1 MRRYVSPLSKLSID
15 TKAGADGAAAAEAD
29 GMFRE
34 VWEPLLLYP
43 GTRVSRSFDAGRGP
57 EVNLVDGNGRR

>member
-29 GMFRE
+29 GMIKVVDARQVQRRFAAA
-34 VWEPLLLYP
+34 LGKYP
-43 GTRVSRSFDAGRGP
+43 GLWTTSWPKAA
-57 EVNLVDGNGRR
+57 NN